1 MLWQG
6 ASPDGSVTVVTGPD
20 QRFYFYPLKGGEP
33 TPIPALVAGDV
44 PFSFSADGRSL
55 LVRRRGEVPAR
66 IMLLD
71 IGSGKKDLWKELM
84 PPDPAG
90 VITISPVYVTPDWKS
105 YAYSYQRSLAD
116 LYVVEG
122 LK

>member
-1 MLWQG
+1 VTLASGTRLGPCVW
-6 ASPDGSVTVVTGPD
+6 SPDG
-20 QRFYFYPLKGGEP
+20 RE
-33 TPIPALVAGDV
+33 
-44 PFSFSADGRSL
+44 L

-66 IMLLD
+66 IMQLD
-71 IGSGKKDLWKELM
+71 LRSGVKKLWKELI

-90 VITISPVYVTPDWKS
+90 VTSVSPVTVTPDRS
-105 YAYSYQRSLAD
+105 FYAYSYIRSLAD